1 MIAHRGIYRDRI
13 TTVVALDRDD
23 LAKLLSGTPLLC
35 YDPGTPLLC
44 YDLMIHFI
52 ERPQEAA
59 RYANDVLTKGEKL

>member
-35 YDPGTPLLC
+35 YD
-44 YDLMIHFI
+44 LMIHFI
-52 ERPQEAA
+52 ERSQEAA